1 MNLSRCLLMT
11 LLVISPAL
19 GQMQPPD
26 QRNNGGPSIQWRGR
40 FFRWRTQQ
48 QQLWTQAS
56 EFAQRHT
63 PNRWA
68 FYDQLPDN
76 SPVKHQ
82 LAELFM
88 QTYQQIDEASDPGDA
103 LFELAAQR
111 VAAEDEA
118 WALGREIQ
126 LSQDSYRK
134 EKLHQRLQELVRQIV
149 GQYFEERQLRIER
162 LKSAIVQQ
170 EEQLKQDRD
179 NKEQLI
185 TQRMQRLLE
194 APDVSA
200 TQPAPAPENADQ
212 PEQQPLADQ
221 PVQPDQLPDPNQ

>member
-26 QRNNGGPSIQWRGR
+26 QRNNGGPSMQWRGR
-40 FFRWRTQQ
+40 FVRWRTQQ

-56 EFAQRHT
+56 EFAQRQT

-68 FYDQLPDN
+68 LYEQLPDN
-76 SPVKHQ
+76 SPVRYQ

-88 QTYQQIDEASDPGDA
+88 QTYQQIDEASDPSDA

-162 LKSAIVQQ
+162 LKSAIAQQ

-194 APDVSA
+194 APDGPT
-200 TQPAPAPENADQ
+200 TQTASAPENADQ

-221 PVQPDQLPDPNQ
+221 PVQPDQATDPNQ